1 MANQT
6 SLHGRL
12 LGLINSTCHLVANDL
27 QVTSPCVDATVAVGA
42 ENGPGANQRTVTIQ
56 LKDARGKDIAYAE
69 EVEIGVFLTNDRL
82 AYVVTG
88 GSTGIT
94 IGTDGSLLALVAKK
108 RFVATSEADGD
119 IDLVWEDSGTE
130 AAYIGVKLPSGRWV
144 MGDAALT
151 MTS

>member
-1 MANQT
+1 MPAQV
-6 SLHGRL
+6 SLHGRKMAIAL
-12 LGLINSTCHLVANDL
+12 PTHHLVSNDV
-27 QVTSPCVDATVAVGA
+27 QVTSPCVDASVTVGA
-42 ENGPGANQRTVTIQ
+42 ENGPGSNQRAVTIQ
-56 LKDARGKDIAYAE
+56 LKDSDGKDISYAE
-69 EVEIGVFLTNDRL
+69 EVEVGVFLTNDRL

-108 RFVATSEADGD
+108 RFVATSETDGD

-130 AAYIGVKLPSGRWV
+130 AAYIGVRLPSGRWV